1 MALEHQQRQIILVLE
16 DIEETARLI
25 EKMLKGNGY
34 SVSLARSEEDAIFKG
49 RTESPDLILMSLGL
63 GPERLLATAHR
74 IRRQAGLSEDV
85 AIVIF
90 CVPTVPEGAE
100 VEVDR
105 NVYLTRPDNFNQL
118 RKLLRRLLCRY
129 LPTEFAF
136 LRYTN

>member
-1 MALEHQQRQIILVLE
+1 MALEHQQRQNLLVLE
-16 DIEETARLI
+16 DIEETAYLI

-34 SVSLARSEEDAIFKG
+34 SVSLARSEEDAICRG
-49 RTESPDLILMSLGL
+49 RFQSPDLILMSLGL
-63 GPERLLATAHR
+63 GLERLLATAHR
-74 IRRQAGLSEDV
+74 IRRQAGLSQDV

-118 RKLLRRLLCRY
+118 RELLHRLLCRV
-129 LPTEFAF
+129 PTC
-136 LRYTN
+136 